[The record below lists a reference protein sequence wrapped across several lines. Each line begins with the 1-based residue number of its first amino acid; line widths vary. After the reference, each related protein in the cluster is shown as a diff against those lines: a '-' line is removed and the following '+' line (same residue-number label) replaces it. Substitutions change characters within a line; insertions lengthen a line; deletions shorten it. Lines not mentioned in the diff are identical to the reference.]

1 MGEKE
6 TFAFRL
12 ENDTAEEVKEYV
24 DERGVK
30 KSDVLRRA
38 TKEYIDEQTGEAGG
52 ARRSVSP
59 LTILGLGAVAWG
71 LLATGYT
78 QVGGVLGIFAA
89 VYALLWVTAYDT
101 VLEGALDDAR
111 DELREVGGVV
121 GFFRYVA
128 TDHHV
133 EDPDTVVERAA
144 RLDLY
149 APIAGGLALVV
160 GGAAVVLYS
169 LGYFAAVVGV
179 IGPWGVFG
187 WGLLVLGLAY
197 LFAVMLA
204 ISALASL
211 AIATAA
217 SSTPTADADTDPDA

>member
-144 RLDLY
+144 RLDLVAQGVLVGLLVVL
-149 APIAGGLALVV
+149 APLAVAAYLGALEPLLAVIGTSGVRGIALVV
-160 GGAAVVLYS
+160 VA
-169 LGYFAAVVGV
+169 LGYAAALLMGV
-179 IGPWGVFG
+179 S
-187 WGLLVLGLAY
+187 
-197 LFAVMLA
+197 AV
-204 ISALASL
+204 ASL
-211 AIATAA
+211 AIASAATDDIGVDEETTA
-217 SSTPTADADTDPDA
+217 